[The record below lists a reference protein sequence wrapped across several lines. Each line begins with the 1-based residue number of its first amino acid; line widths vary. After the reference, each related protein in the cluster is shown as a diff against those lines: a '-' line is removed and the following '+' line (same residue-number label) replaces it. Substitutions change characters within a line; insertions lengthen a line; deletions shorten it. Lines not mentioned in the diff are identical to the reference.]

1 MSPRPRRLPDSAI
14 LDAAVKV
21 VSRTGPERF
30 TLADVGQEVGL
41 SAATLVQRF
50 GSKRLLMLAMLEQM
64 TSIVNGRFTAKL
76 EEGETPLESLYA
88 AALDRAD
95 PNHGPEQVANG
106 IAFLLME
113 INDPEFHAI
122 AISSAQK
129 AVEAYKSRLDDAIED
144 GDLTDSGIDTLELAE
159 TIHSMT
165 LGSLMMW
172 VINREAETKPRTKR
186 DLDTLLRPYRRIPI
200 KSSGKHNHDGRHNH
214 DSTDIHDGSRKHDGK
229 ATGPKSVTPA
239 PVIVD

>member
-1 MSPRPRRLPDSAI
+1 MPDSAI
-14 LDAAVKV
+14 LSAAAKV
-21 VSRTGPERF
+21 VSKTGPERF

-64 TSIVNGRFTAKL
+64 TTLVNGRFAANVA
-76 EEGETPLESLYA
+76 EGETPLESLYA

-95 PNHGPEQVANG
+95 PAHGPENVANG
-106 IAFLLME
+106 MAFLLME
-113 INDPEFHAI
+113 IGDPDFHAI
-122 AISSAQK
+122 AVSSARQ
-129 AVEAYKSRLDDAIED
+129 AVAAYKTMLDNAIED
-144 GDLTDSGIDTLELAE
+144 GDLSHDGIDTLDLAE

-186 DLDTLLRPYRRIPI
+186 DLDTLLRPYRRVQQQT
-200 KSSGKHNHDGRHNH
+200 SQNHN
-214 DSTDIHDGSRKHDGK
+214 HDGK
-229 ATGPKSVTPA
+229 ATGPKSLTPA
-239 PVIVD
+239 PANAD

>member
-14 LDAAVKV
+14 LSAAAKV
-21 VSRTGPERF
+21 VSKTGPERF

-76 EEGETPLESLYA
+76 TEGESPLDSLYA

-95 PNHGPEQVANG
+95 PTHGPEQVANG

-122 AISSAQK
+122 AIEGAKK
-129 AVEAYKSRLDDAIED
+129 AVGAYKCRLDEAIED
-144 GDLTDSGIDTLELAE
+144 GDLTDTGIDTLELAE

-172 VINREAETKPRTKR
+172 VINREADTKPRTRR
-186 DLDTLLRPYRRIPI
+186 DLDTLLRPYRRVSH
-200 KSSGKHNHDGRHNH
+200 KSSARHNH
-214 DSTDIHDGSRKHDGK
+214 DRSHNHDGK

-239 PVIVD
+239 PVIAD

>member
-14 LDAAVKV
+14 LSAAAKV
-21 VSRTGPERF
+21 VSKTGPERF

-64 TSIVNGRFTAKL
+64 ASLVNGRFAAKAAD
-76 EEGETPLESLYA
+76 GETPLESLYA

-95 PNHGPEQVANG
+95 PTHGPENVANG

-122 AISSAQK
+122 AISSAQQ
-129 AVEAYKSRLDDAIED
+129 AVDAYKKLLDSAIED
-144 GDLTDSGIDTLELAE
+144 GDLSHDGIDSQELAE

-172 VINREAETKPRTKR
+172 VIHRDPGSKPRTRR
-186 DLDTLLRPYRRIPI
+186 DLDMLLRPYRRVATAPTAR
-200 KSSGKHNHDGRHNH
+200 HNHDGK
-214 DSTDIHDGSRKHDGK
+214 G
-229 ATGPKSVTPA
+229 TGPKSLTPV
-239 PVIVD
+239 PLTVD